1 MPIEIRGESFPE
13 ALAIGKGILFS
24 VKQEIIYGSKETE
37 NESANPHINFYYG
50 VIRSIKAAIN
60 SSEKTS
66 AEICNVDTVDMN
78 IGKITPCFRN
88 WTMVEGDAN
97 FSIIQ
102 VMDRKITER
111 SHLFVPISADTV
123 GVNQI

>member
-1 MPIEIRGESFPE
+1 MPIETRGEAFPE
-13 ALAIGKGILFS
+13 TLTTGKGVLFS
-24 VKQEIIYGSKETE
+24 VQQEIIYGANEAETE
-37 NESANPHINFYYG
+37 SVKSHVSFYYG
-50 VIRSIKAAIN
+50 VIRSIKAAAD
-60 SSEKTS
+60 SSEKAS

-88 WTMVEGDAN
+88 LVLVEGDTN

-111 SHLFVPISADTV
+111 SHLFYPVSAEL
-123 GVNQI
+123 